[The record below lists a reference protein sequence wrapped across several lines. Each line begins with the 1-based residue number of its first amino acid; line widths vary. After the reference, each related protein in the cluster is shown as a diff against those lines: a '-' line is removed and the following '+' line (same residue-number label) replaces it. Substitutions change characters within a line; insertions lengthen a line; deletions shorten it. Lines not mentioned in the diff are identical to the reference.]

1 MSTVL
6 RVVLPI
12 LLAGCSREKPAVPI
26 TAIQARTIAL
36 THTPGA
42 TIDVELECERGV
54 WVWEVELIAARQ
66 PDGPYIEIDIDA
78 YTGVILRVEED
89 WD

>member
-1 MSTVL
+1 LL

-12 LLAGCSREKPAVPI
+12 LLAGCSRERPAVPV
-26 TAIQARTIAL
+26 TAEQARTIAL

-42 TIDVELECERGV
+42 AIDVELEYERDT

-66 PDGPYIEIDIDA
+66 PNGPYIEIDIDP
-78 YTGVILRVEED
+78 YTGVIIGVEED